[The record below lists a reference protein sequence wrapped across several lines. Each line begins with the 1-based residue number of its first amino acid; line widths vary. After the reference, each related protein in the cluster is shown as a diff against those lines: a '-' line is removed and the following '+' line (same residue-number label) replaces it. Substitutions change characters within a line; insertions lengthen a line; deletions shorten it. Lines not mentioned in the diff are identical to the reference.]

1 MDEGNSFKAFIDRQV
16 EEEAKLR
23 REGCDQCGQ
32 ELCIC
37 DQERGE

>member
-1 MDEGNSFKAFIDRQV
+1 MNDGNSFKTAIDRDI
-16 EEEAKLR
+16 EKEAKLR

-37 DQERGE
+37 DGED